1 MTLFLH
7 ETKQNRLAFL
17 IWTFSIALMLL
28 ICMMMFPEIN
38 TGMEDMNDMFAN
50 MGSFTQAFGMDRL
63 NFGDVMGFYAIECGN
78 ILSIGGGFFAA
89 LLGINALAKEE
100 KERTAACVSFAV
112 FYSHPDLFF
121 TTGIDSSKQIIDLPL
136 SGSNGPDVSM
146 PTLNVPPISSANDF
160 ATVNPKPVPP

>member
-78 ILSIGGGFFAA
+78 ILSIGG
-89 LLGINALAKEE
+89 
-100 KERTAACVSFAV
+100 
-112 FYSHPDLFF
+112 
-121 TTGIDSSKQIIDLPL
+121 
-136 SGSNGPDVSM
+136 
-146 PTLNVPPISSANDF
+146 
-160 ATVNPKPVPP
+160 

>member
-100 KERTAACVSFAV
+100 KERTAEFLKYITPFAYAEAADIISESAV
-112 FYSHPDLFF
+112 DMHLLALGLLYAAI
-121 TTGIDSSKQIIDLPL
+121 GIGTAFLKYTRKDI
-136 SGSNGPDVSM
+136 
-146 PTLNVPPISSANDF
+146 A
-160 ATVNPKPVPP
+160 A